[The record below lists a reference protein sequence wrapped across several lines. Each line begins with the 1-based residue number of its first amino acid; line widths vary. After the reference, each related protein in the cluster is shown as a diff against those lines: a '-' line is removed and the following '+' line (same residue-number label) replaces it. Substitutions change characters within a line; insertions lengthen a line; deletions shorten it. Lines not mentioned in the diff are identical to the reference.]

1 VYAEA
6 PAAVSALEAVAA
18 PSFASVYREHVET
31 VARWVARLGGQA
43 LDVEDVTHDV
53 FLKVQRE
60 LPKFRG
66 DARLSTWLYA
76 MTANTVRTRRRIER
90 FRRLF
95 RGDAEEGET
104 VADERPL
111 PPDVLEEREAQRTLY
126 RVLDLLPD
134 RDREVLVLFELEGCS
149 GQEVAELLRTRLATV
164 WVWRHRAR
172 ERFARVLEAQERRP
186 A

>member
-1 VYAEA
+1 VHAESHGVV
-6 PAAVSALEAVAA
+6 PALEAAAA
-18 PSFASVYREHVET
+18 PSFASVYREHVGT

-66 DARLSTWLYA
+66 DATLSTWLYA

-95 RGDAEEGET
+95 RRDAEEGEA
-104 VADERPL
+104 VVDERPL
-111 PPDVLEEREAQRTLY
+111 PPDALEQREAQRTLY
-126 RVLDLLPD
+126 CVLDRLSD
-134 RDREVLVLFELEGCS
+134 RDREVLVLFELEGRS
-149 GQEVAELLRTRLATV
+149 GQEVAELLRAKVDTV

-172 ERFARVLEAQERRP
+172 ARFARALAAQEGRP
-186 A
+186 V